1 MWQRYTC
8 TQWCFHILLTALQA
22 GHTLEKQHLPS
33 CKHFTNKHSRHWTKK
48 SLCYHHCNIIQRHNI
63 LTFDSFVCFAD
74 ARVVYNVINDLAAP
88 PLKEFIQLH
97 SDKGRASRSTN
108 STDLLSLVD
117 QPSLLELLTTETQ
130 YQVRKDSVTA
140 LLALNLRWN
149 HG

>member
-1 MWQRYTC
+1 M
-8 TQWCFHILLTALQA
+8 
-22 GHTLEKQHLPS
+22 
-33 CKHFTNKHSRHWTKK
+33 
-48 SLCYHHCNIIQRHNI
+48 
-63 LTFDSFVCFAD
+63 CFAD

-117 QPSLLELLTTETQ
+117 QPSLLELLTIETQ

-140 LLALNLRWN
+140 LLALNLR
-149 HG
+149 